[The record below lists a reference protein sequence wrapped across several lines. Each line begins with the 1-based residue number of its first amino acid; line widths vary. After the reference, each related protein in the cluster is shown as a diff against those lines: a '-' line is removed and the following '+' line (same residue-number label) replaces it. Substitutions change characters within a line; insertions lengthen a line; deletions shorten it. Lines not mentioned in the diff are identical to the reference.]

1 MRPQRLL
8 IHAAPHLRGRMGFT
22 LIELLVVVA
31 IIALL
36 ASLLLPNLTQA
47 LELTRRA
54 TCAKNLRSL
63 GQGWTSYWSEE
74 ADKFRTPPQTGWH
87 VEDITSPF
95 NWMIWRPAG
104 PGGPAWVN
112 AGVLYGKGYVSDIRT
127 YICPTILKSLGGRWF
142 DPRDGGFVTYADFE
156 DPNPWPVTDVDQT
169 YMTYGTRRMLNY
181 DERALAANPMNATP
195 DIARRIREKM
205 ILTTGLAGVKDPAG
219 FSFMADNFHMPYVAL
234 MSHVPGV
241 NVLYLDGHVRF
252 FRDDTRQILY
262 ENLIL
267 NWGTQYNLLHDDIW
281 MIIDGF
287 HAEPLGSFDPGPEHP

>member
-31 IIALL
+31 IIVLL
-36 ASLLLPNLTQA
+36 ASMLLPNLTQA
-47 LELTRRA
+47 LELARRA
-54 TCAKNLRSL
+54 QCANNLKSL
-63 GQGWTSYWSEE
+63 GQAWTLYWSEE
-74 ADKFRTPPQTGWH
+74 ADKFRTPPQQGWH
-87 VEDITSPF
+87 VEDISSQF
-95 NWMIWRPAG
+95 NFMIWRPRAS
-104 PGGPAWVN
+104 GGTWVN
-112 AGVLYGKGYVSDIRT
+112 AGVLYGKRYVSDIRT

-142 DPRDGGFVTYADFE
+142 DSTHGGFVGYSPDPHLKI
-156 DPNPWPVTDVDQT
+156 PNPWPKTNDDET

-181 DERALAANPMNATP
+181 DAEDAGPPGDPWEDNFKLLL
-195 DIARRIREKM
+195 K
-205 ILTTGLAGVKDPAG
+205 GVAGVKDPAG
-219 FSFMADNFHMPYVAL
+219 FSFMADNFHRPYVAL

-241 NVLYLDGHVRF
+241 NVLYLDAHVRF

-262 ENLIL
+262 DNAISG
-267 NWGTQYNLLHDDIW
+267 WGSQYNLLHDDIW